1 MAEKVFLTG
10 FTFTEETKSAFQ
22 NVGGKVAFNYW
33 TLERRKSVVAGAIR
47 KASREGRRLELEL
60 ESEKGLDR

>member
-1 MAEKVFLTG
+1 MAEKVFLRG

-22 NVGGKVAFNYW
+22 NDGGKVAFNYW
-33 TLERRKSVVAGAIR
+33 TLERRKSVVMGAIR
-47 KASREGRRLELEL
+47 KASREGRRLEREL